1 MPWSHIPYT
10 YNALYNTVNTSIWFL
25 TTVALL
31 WAKCSQF
38 QLFHVNTIIFFFSC
52 FSPKIYRYA
61 VYLTREDNTIILH
74 NDTGTR
80 TVLLCTAPSS
90 RMQVPADGRASI
102 SHRKH
107 RVCAAK
113 TAHTR
118 RNLIPL
124 PNHKISLW
132 IFVFLCI
139 VPSPGIN
146 VYLFYLLTYNY

>member
-1 MPWSHIPYT
+1 MIP
-10 YNALYNTVNTSIWFL
+10 V
-25 TTVALL
+25 
-31 WAKCSQF
+31 
-38 QLFHVNTIIFFFSC
+38 
-52 FSPKIYRYA
+52 P
-61 VYLTREDNTIILH
+61 
-74 NDTGTR
+74 
-80 TVLLCTAPSS
+80 VLLCTAPSS
-90 RMQVPADGRASI
+90 RMVPADGRASI

-113 TAHTR
+113 TAHTIVLTC

-146 VYLFYLLTYNY
+146 VYLFYLLTYNYEYLPRATKIASLRNTDREHFRALWRVYAGVYLFDVPGVANPLPTLLTVLVLQVFNGSPAKF